1 MDAPYLYVVQ
11 FWIKPDAEARLVAW
25 LREKHL
31 QEVADQPGFLWA
43 RMVKL
48 DQTAQ
53 DGWQGY
59 VNLYGLESKAALDA
73 YFASSARAL
82 HERVLGVRGL
92 DARGAPVGQ
101 RRARRGRFATVSD
114 AALPN
119 SELI

>member
-1 MDAPYLYVVQ
+1 MNAPYLYVVQ

-48 DQTAQ
+48 EQKSH

-73 YFASSARAL
+73 YFASSAR
-82 HERVLGVRGL
+82 ERFTKESAAFADSMRAERQWGSIVLAAEG
-92 DARGAPVGQ
+92 
-101 RRARRGRFATVSD
+101 ARR
-114 AALPN
+114 
-119 SELI
+119 